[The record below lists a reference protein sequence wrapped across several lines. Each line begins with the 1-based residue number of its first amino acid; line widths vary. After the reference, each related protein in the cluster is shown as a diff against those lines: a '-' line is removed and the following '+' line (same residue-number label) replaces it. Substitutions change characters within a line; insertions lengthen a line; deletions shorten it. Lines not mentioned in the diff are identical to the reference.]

1 MFAKAREKAGPN
13 WLKFVKK
20 NHGNPVGDYGK

>member
-1 MFAKAREKAGPN
+1 MFAKAREKVGPN
-13 WLKFVKK
+13 WQNFVKK